1 VGTDRGYTQA
11 LPEHFHLPVRA
22 LGYSLVM
29 DYKVT
34 ELGRQANSQ
43 GAVMVDGA
51 FYCPAMPEALVNASC
66 DKRAGRA
73 DEATYKA
80 RVSARGQWRLVR
92 KQGPDADGYARRRRL

>member
-1 VGTDRGYTQA
+1 M
-11 LPEHFHLPVRA
+11 RA

-51 FYCPAMPEALVNASC
+51 FYCPAMPEELVTASC
-66 DKRAGRA
+66 DKRAGVI
-73 DEATYKA
+73 DEKTY
-80 RVSARGQWRLVR
+80 RGTHI
-92 KQGPDADGYARRRRL
+92 GS